1 MWRDIYH
8 RHQVMEGQIR
18 VTNLLF
24 STDRR
29 SPQNNYTTNT
39 VEGYHRKVRKITKTK
54 GVFPTDNAL
63 YKLIYLA
70 ITIFERDGKYYWQ
83 TGE

>member
-1 MWRDIYH
+1 MLRDIYH

-18 VTNLLF
+18 VTDLLF
-24 STDRR
+24 STYRR
-29 SPQNNYTTNT
+29 HPQDNYTNNT

-54 GVFPTDNAL
+54 GVFPTNNAL
-63 YKLIYLA
+63 YKLVYLA
-70 ITIFERDGKYYWQ
+70 ITIFERDGQYYWQ

>member
-18 VTNLLF
+18 VTDLLF
-24 STDRR
+24 STYRR
-29 SPQNNYTTNT
+29 HPQDNYTNNT

>member
-29 SPQNNYTTNT
+29 PPQNNYTTNT
-39 VEGYHRKVRKITKTK
+39 VEGYHRKVCKITKTK